1 MSSVNLIE
9 AEGEPTGSLV
19 AVTIITPGKG
29 SSGEYPPET
38 IKKLAESPIWDS
50 PVHMYMNHATGSERA
65 SRPEGDIRELAGV
78 IDGRPVIDD
87 SGALVGR
94 AKIFPEYRD
103 FIRERAPYIGVSI
116 NASGIMAPGKDR
128 VVKEI
133 TQVDSVDFVT
143 KPGRGGKITAVL
155 ESSREVDGMA
165 NNIVEADGVPVTKQT
180 AAPAPVQD
188 APKAESPE
196 VTELKKQIEDLKA
209 ERDEL
214 KAKVEELQAESA
226 KKDAEAV
233 VAEAF
238 RNVDAP
244 MTRKMLVESATGLTH
259 EEFETRVQES
269 LKEVLAA
276 KSATSPVYGMGAP
289 VQESQSATVDD
300 ILSIMKGL

>member
-1 MSSVNLIE
+1 MSSVQLIE
-9 AEGEPTGSLV
+9 ADGEPTGSLV
-19 AVTIITPGKG
+19 AVAIITPGKG

-50 PVHMYMNHATGSERA
+50 PVHMYMNHATGAERN

-78 IDGRPVIDD
+78 IDGRPVVDD

-128 VVKEI
+128 VIKEI

-165 NNIVEADGVPVTKQT
+165 NIVEADGVPVAK
-180 AAPAPVQD
+180 PAPVQD

-196 VTELKKQIEDLKA
+196 VAELKKQVEDLKA

-214 KAKVEELQAESA
+214 KAKVEELEAESA

-233 VAEAF
+233 VSEAF

-244 MTRKMLVESATGLTH
+244 MTRKMLVESAASLSKA
-259 EEFETRVQES
+259 EFETRVQES

-276 KSATSPVYGMGAP
+276 KSAQSPVYGMGAH

>member
-1 MSSVNLIE
+1 MSSVHLIE

-50 PVHMYMNHATGSERA
+50 PVHMYMNHATPAERG

-128 VVKEI
+128 VIQEI

-165 NNIVEADGVPVTKQT
+165 DTISEAVDVPVAKP
-180 AAPAPVQD
+180 APAPVAD

-196 VTELKKQIEDLKA
+196 VADLKKQVEDLKK

-214 KAKVEELQAESA
+214 KAKVEELEAEGA

-244 MTRKMLVESATGLTH
+244 MTRKMLVESAAGLTRD
-259 EEFETRVQES
+259 EFETRVQES

-276 KSATSPVYGMGAP
+276 KRGTSPVYGMGDRI
-289 VQESQSATVDD
+289 QESQSATVED

>member
-1 MSSVNLIE
+1 MSSVHLLE
-9 AEGEPTGSLV
+9 DDGELTGSLV

-38 IKKLAESPIWDS
+38 IKKLAESPIWDT
-50 PVHMYMNHATGSERA
+50 PVHMYMNHATGAERN

-128 VVKEI
+128 VIQEI

-165 NNIVEADGVPVTKQT
+165 NSIVEADGVPVAKP
-180 AAPAPVQD
+180 APAPVQD

-196 VTELKKQIEDLKA
+196 VAELKKQVEDLKA

-214 KAKVEELQAESA
+214 KAKVEELEAESA

-233 VAEAF
+233 VSEAF

-244 MTRKMLVESATGLTH
+244 MTRKMLVESAASLSKA
-259 EEFETRVQES
+259 EFETRVQES

-276 KSATSPVYGMGAP
+276 KSAQSPVYGMGAH
-289 VQESQSATVDD
+289 VQESQSATVDE

>member
-1 MSSVNLIE
+1 MSSVHLIE

-128 VVKEI
+128 VIKEI

-165 NNIVEADGVPVTKQT
+165 NNIVEADGVPVAKP
-180 AAPAPVQD
+180 APAPAQD

-196 VTELKKQIEDLKA
+196 VAELKKQVEDLKA

-214 KAKVEELQAESA
+214 KAKVEELEAESA

-233 VAEAF
+233 VSEAF

-244 MTRKMLVESATGLTH
+244 MTRKMLVESAASLSKA
-259 EEFETRVQES
+259 EFETRVQES
-269 LKEVLAA
+269 LREVLAA
-276 KSATSPVYGMGAP
+276 KSATSPVYGMGAH
-289 VQESQSATVDD
+289 VQESQSATVDE

>member
-1 MSSVNLIE
+1 MSSVHLIE

-128 VVKEI
+128 VIKEI

-165 NNIVEADGVPVTKQT
+165 DTIVEADGVPVAKP
-180 AAPAPVQD
+180 APAPAQD

-196 VTELKKQIEDLKA
+196 VTELKKQVEDLKA

-233 VAEAF
+233 VSEAF

-244 MTRKMLVESATGLTH
+244 MTRKMLVESAAGLTH

-276 KSATSPVYGMGAP
+276 KSAQSPVYGMGAH
-289 VQESQSATVDD
+289 VQESQSATVDE

>member
-1 MSSVNLIE
+1 MSSVHLIE

-50 PVHMYMNHATGSERA
+50 PVHMYMNHATGVERT

-78 IDGRPVIDD
+78 IDGRPVVDD

-116 NASGIMAPGKDR
+116 NASGIIAPGKDR
-128 VVKEI
+128 VIQEI

-165 NNIVEADGVPVTKQT
+165 DNIVEADGVPVAKPV

-188 APKAESPE
+188 APKTESPE

-214 KAKVEELQAESA
+214 AAKVKELEGENA

-244 MTRKMLVESATGLTH
+244 MTRKMLVESASGLSRD
-259 EEFETRVQES
+259 EFETRVQES

-276 KSATSPVYGMGAP
+276 KSAKSPVYGMGTH

>member
-1 MSSVNLIE
+1 MSSVHLIE

-78 IDGRPVIDD
+78 IDGRPVIDY

-116 NASGIMAPGKDR
+116 NASGIIAPGKDR
-128 VVKEI
+128 VIKEI

-165 NNIVEADGVPVTKQT
+165 NIVEADGVPMAKPT

-196 VTELKKQIEDLKA
+196 VTELKKQVEDLKA

-214 KAKVEELQAESA
+214 AAKVKELEGENA

-244 MTRKMLVESATGLTH
+244 ITRKMLVESAASLSKA
-259 EEFETRVQES
+259 EFETRVQES

-276 KSATSPVYGMGAP
+276 KSATSPVYGMGAH

>member
-1 MSSVNLIE
+1 LIE

-38 IKKLAESPIWDS
+38 IKKLAESPIWDT
-50 PVHMYMNHATGSERA
+50 PVHMYMNHATGAERN

-128 VVKEI
+128 VIKEI

-165 NNIVEADGVPVTKQT
+165 NIVEADGVPVAKP
-180 AAPAPVQD
+180 APAPVQD

-196 VTELKKQIEDLKA
+196 VAELKKQVEELKA

-214 KAKVEELQAESA
+214 KAKVEELQADSA

-244 MTRKMLVESATGLTH
+244 MTRKMLVESAASLSKD
-259 EEFETRVQES
+259 EFETRVQES

-276 KSATSPVYGMGAP
+276 KSAQSPVYGMGAH

>member
-1 MSSVNLIE
+1 MSSVHLLE
-9 AEGEPTGSLV
+9 DDGELTGSLV

-38 IKKLAESPIWDS
+38 IKKLAESPIWDN

-78 IDGRPVIDD
+78 IDSRPVIDD

-116 NASGIMAPGKDR
+116 NASGIMTPGKDR
-128 VVKEI
+128 VIKEI

-165 NNIVEADGVPVTKQT
+165 NNIVEADGVPVAKP
-180 AAPAPVQD
+180 APAPVQD

-214 KAKVEELQAESA
+214 AAKVKELEGENA
-226 KKDAEAV
+226 KKDAEAIV
-233 VAEAF
+233 SEAF

-244 MTRKMLVESATGLTH
+244 MTRKMLVESAASLSKA
-259 EEFETRVQES
+259 EFETRVQES
-269 LKEVLAA
+269 LREVLAA
-276 KSATSPVYGMGAP
+276 KSAQSPVYGMGAH

>member
-1 MSSVNLIE
+1 MSSVHLIE
-9 AEGEPTGSLV
+9 ADGEPTGSLV

-78 IDGRPVIDD
+78 IDGRPVVDD

-128 VVKEI
+128 VIKEI

-165 NNIVEADGVPVTKQT
+165 NIVEADGVPVAKP
-180 AAPAPVQD
+180 APAPAQD

-196 VTELKKQIEDLKA
+196 VAELKKQVEDLKA

-214 KAKVEELQAESA
+214 KAKVEELEAESA

-244 MTRKMLVESATGLTH
+244 MTRKMLVESAASLTKA
-259 EEFETRVQES
+259 EFETRVQES
-269 LKEVLAA
+269 LREVLAA
-276 KSATSPVYGMGAP
+276 KSATSPVYGMGVHA
-289 VQESQSATVDD
+289 QESQSATVDD

>member
-1 MSSVNLIE
+1 MSSVHLIE
-9 AEGEPTGSLV
+9 ADGEPTGSLV

-78 IDGRPVIDD
+78 IDDRPVVDD

-103 FIRERAPYIGVSI
+103 FIRERAQYIGVSI

-128 VVKEI
+128 VIQEI

-165 NNIVEADGVPVTKQT
+165 NNIVEADGVPVAKP
-180 AAPAPVQD
+180 APAPVQD

-196 VTELKKQIEDLKA
+196 VAELKKQIEDLKA

-214 KAKVEELQAESA
+214 KAKVEELEAESA

-244 MTRKMLVESATGLTH
+244 MTRKMLVESAAHLPKA
-259 EEFETRVQES
+259 EFETRVQES
-269 LKEVLAA
+269 LREVLAA
-276 KSATSPVYGMGAP
+276 KSATSPVYGMGAH

>member
-1 MSSVNLIE
+1 MSSVHLIE

-78 IDGRPVIDD
+78 IDGRPVVDD

-128 VVKEI
+128 VIKEI

-165 NNIVEADGVPVTKQT
+165 NNIVEADGVPVAK
-180 AAPAPVQD
+180 PAPVQD

-196 VTELKKQIEDLKA
+196 VTELKKQVEDLKA

-244 MTRKMLVESATGLTH
+244 MTRKMLVESAASLTH
-259 EEFETRVQES
+259 EEFETRVQDS
-269 LKEVLAA
+269 LKEVLGA
-276 KSATSPVYGMGAP
+276 KSAQSPVYGMGAHA
-289 VQESQSATVDD
+289 QESQSTTVDD

>member
-1 MSSVNLIE
+1 MSSVHLIE
-9 AEGEPTGSLV
+9 ADGEPTGSLV

-78 IDGRPVIDD
+78 IDGRPVVDD

-128 VVKEI
+128 VIQEI

-165 NNIVEADGVPVTKQT
+165 NNIVEADGVPVAK
-180 AAPAPVQD
+180 PAPVQD

-196 VTELKKQIEDLKA
+196 VAELKKQIEDLKA

-214 KAKVEELQAESA
+214 AAKVKELEAESA

-233 VAEAF
+233 VSEAF

-244 MTRKMLVESATGLTH
+244 MTRKMLVESAASLSKA
-259 EEFETRVQES
+259 EFETRVQES
-269 LKEVLAA
+269 LREVLAA
-276 KSATSPVYGMGAP
+276 KSATSPVYGMGAH

>member
-1 MSSVNLIE
+1 MSSVHLIE
-9 AEGEPTGSLV
+9 DEGEPTGSLV
-19 AVTIITPGKG
+19 AVTIITPGMG
-29 SSGEYPPET
+29 SSGTYPPET
-38 IKKLAESPIWDS
+38 IKKLADSPIWDE
-50 PVHMYMNHATGSERA
+50 PVHMYMNHATGAERN

-87 SGALVGR
+87 TGALVGR

-116 NASGIMAPGKDR
+116 NASGKMSPGKDR
-128 VVKEI
+128 VIEEI

-143 KPGRGGKITAVL
+143 KAGRGGKITAVL

-165 NNIVEADGVPVTKQT
+165 NNIVEADGVPVAKP
-180 AAPAPVQD
+180 APAPVQD

-196 VTELKKQIEDLKA
+196 IADLKKQIEELKA

-214 KAKVEELQAESA
+214 KAKVEELQADSA
-226 KKDAEAV
+226 KKGAEAV

-244 MTRKMLVESATGLTH
+244 MTRKMLVESAASLSKD
-259 EEFETRVQES
+259 EFETRVQES

-276 KSATSPVYGMGAP
+276 KNQASPVYGMGAQ
-289 VQESQSATVDD
+289 VQESRSTTVDD

>member
-1 MSSVNLIE
+1 MSSVHLLE
-9 AEGEPTGSLV
+9 DDGELTGSLV

-78 IDGRPVIDD
+78 IDGRPVVDD

-116 NASGIMAPGKDR
+116 NASGIIAPGKDR
-128 VVKEI
+128 VIKEI

-165 NNIVEADGVPVTKQT
+165 NNIVEADGVPVAKP
-180 AAPAPVQD
+180 APAPAQD

-196 VTELKKQIEDLKA
+196 VAELKKQVEDLKA

-233 VAEAF
+233 VSEAF

-244 MTRKMLVESATGLTH
+244 MTRKMLVESAAGLTH

-269 LKEVLAA
+269 LREVLAA
-276 KSATSPVYGMGAP
+276 KSATSPVYGMGAH
-289 VQESQSATVDD
+289 VQESESATVDD

>member
-1 MSSVNLIE
+1 MSSVQLIE
-9 AEGEPTGSLV
+9 ADGEPTGSLV

-38 IKKLAESPIWDS
+38 IKKLAESPIWDT
-50 PVHMYMNHATGSERA
+50 PVHMYMNHATGAERN

-128 VVKEI
+128 VIQEI

-165 NNIVEADGVPVTKQT
+165 NIVEADGVPVAKP
-180 AAPAPVQD
+180 APAPAQD

-196 VTELKKQIEDLKA
+196 VTELKKQVEDLKA

-214 KAKVEELQAESA
+214 AAKVKELEGENA
-226 KKDAEAV
+226 KKDAEAIV
-233 VAEAF
+233 SEAF

-244 MTRKMLVESATGLTH
+244 MTRKMLVESAASLSKA
-259 EEFETRVQES
+259 EFETRVQES
-269 LKEVLAA
+269 LREVLAA
-276 KSATSPVYGMGAP
+276 KSAASPVYGMGAHM
-289 VQESQSATVDD
+289 QESQSATVDD

>member
-1 MSSVNLIE
+1 MSSVHLLE
-9 AEGEPTGSLV
+9 DDGELTGSLV

-50 PVHMYMNHATGSERA
+50 PVHMYMNHATGAERN

-78 IDGRPVIDD
+78 IDGRPVVDD
-87 SGALVGR
+87 TGALVGR

-116 NASGIMAPGKDR
+116 NASGIMTPGKDR
-128 VVKEI
+128 VIKEI

-165 NNIVEADGVPVTKQT
+165 NNIVEADGVPVAKP
-180 AAPAPVQD
+180 APAPVQD

-214 KAKVEELQAESA
+214 KAKVEELEAESA

-233 VAEAF
+233 VSEAF

-244 MTRKMLVESATGLTH
+244 MTRKMLVESAAHLPKA
-259 EEFETRVQES
+259 EFETRVQES
-269 LKEVLAA
+269 LREVLAA
-276 KSATSPVYGMGAP
+276 KNATSPVYGMGAH

>member
-1 MSSVNLIE
+1 MSSVHLIE

-50 PVHMYMNHATGSERA
+50 PIHMYMNHATGSERA

-78 IDGRPVIDD
+78 IDGRPVVDD

-128 VVKEI
+128 VIQEI

-165 NNIVEADGVPVTKQT
+165 NIVEADGVPVTKP
-180 AAPAPVQD
+180 APAPAQD

-196 VTELKKQIEDLKA
+196 VTELKKQVEDLKA

-214 KAKVEELQAESA
+214 KAKVEELEAESA

-244 MTRKMLVESATGLTH
+244 MTRKMLVESAASLSKA
-259 EEFETRVQES
+259 EFETRVQES
-269 LKEVLAA
+269 LREVLAA
-276 KSATSPVYGMGAP
+276 KSATSPVYGMG

>member
-116 NASGIMAPGKDR
+116 NASGIMTPGKDR
-128 VVKEI
+128 VIQEI
-133 TQVDSVDFVT
+133 TQIDSVDFVT

-165 NNIVEADGVPVTKQT
+165 NSIVEADGVPVAK
-180 AAPAPVQD
+180 PAPVQD

-196 VTELKKQIEDLKA
+196 VTELKKQVEDLKA

-233 VAEAF
+233 VSEAF

-244 MTRKMLVESATGLTH
+244 MTRKMLVESAACLSKA
-259 EEFETRVQES
+259 EFETRVQES
-269 LKEVLAA
+269 LREVLAA
-276 KSATSPVYGMGAP
+276 KSAQSPVYGMGTH

>member
-1 MSSVNLIE
+1 MSSVHLLE
-9 AEGEPTGSLV
+9 DDGELTGSLV

-78 IDGRPVIDD
+78 IDSRPVVDD
-87 SGALVGR
+87 SGALVGC

-116 NASGIMAPGKDR
+116 SASGIIAPGKDR
-128 VVKEI
+128 VIKEI

-165 NNIVEADGVPVTKQT
+165 NIVEAVDVPVAKP
-180 AAPAPVQD
+180 APAPVVD

-196 VTELKKQIEDLKA
+196 VTELKKQVEDLKA

-244 MTRKMLVESATGLTH
+244 MTRKMLVESAASLSKG
-259 EEFETRVQES
+259 EFETRVQES
-269 LKEVLAA
+269 LREVLAA
-276 KSATSPVYGMGAP
+276 KSATSPVYGMGAH

>member
-1 MSSVNLIE
+1 MSSVHLLE
-9 AEGEPTGSLV
+9 DDGELTGSLV

-78 IDGRPVIDD
+78 IDGRPVVDD

-128 VVKEI
+128 VIQEI

-165 NNIVEADGVPVTKQT
+165 NIVEADGVPVAKP
-180 AAPAPVQD
+180 APAPAQD

-196 VTELKKQIEDLKA
+196 VAELKKQVEDLKA

-214 KAKVEELQAESA
+214 KAKVEELEAESA

-244 MTRKMLVESATGLTH
+244 MTRKMLVESAASLTKA
-259 EEFETRVQES
+259 EFETRVQES
-269 LKEVLAA
+269 LREVLAA
-276 KSATSPVYGMGAP
+276 KSANSPVYGMGVHA
-289 VQESQSATVDD
+289 QESQSATVDD

>member
-1 MSSVNLIE
+1 MSSVHLLE
-9 AEGEPTGSLV
+9 DDGELTGSLV

-78 IDGRPVIDD
+78 IDGRPVVDD

-116 NASGIMAPGKDR
+116 NASGIMTPGKDR
-128 VVKEI
+128 VIKEI

-165 NNIVEADGVPVTKQT
+165 NIVEAVDVPVAKP
-180 AAPAPVQD
+180 APAPVVD

-196 VTELKKQIEDLKA
+196 VTELKKQVEDLKA

-214 KAKVEELQAESA
+214 KAKVEELEAESA

-233 VAEAF
+233 VSEAF

-244 MTRKMLVESATGLTH
+244 MTRKMLVESAASLSKD
-259 EEFETRVQES
+259 EFETRVQES
-269 LKEVLAA
+269 LREVLAA
-276 KSATSPVYGMGAP
+276 KSATSPVYGMGAH
-289 VQESQSATVDD
+289 VRESQSATVDD

>member
-1 MSSVNLIE
+1 MSSVHLLE
-9 AEGEPTGSLV
+9 DDGELTGSLV

-78 IDGRPVIDD
+78 IDGRPVVDD

-128 VVKEI
+128 VIQEI

-165 NNIVEADGVPVTKQT
+165 NIVEADGVPVAKP
-180 AAPAPVQD
+180 APAPVVD

-196 VTELKKQIEDLKA
+196 VTELKKQVEDLKA

-214 KAKVEELQAESA
+214 KAKVEELEAESA

-233 VAEAF
+233 VSEAF

-244 MTRKMLVESATGLTH
+244 MTRKMLVESAAHLPKA
-259 EEFETRVQES
+259 EFETRVQES

-276 KSATSPVYGMGAP
+276 KSAQSPVYGMGAH
-289 VQESQSATVDD
+289 VQESQTATVDE

>member
-1 MSSVNLIE
+1 MSSVHLIE
-9 AEGEPTGSLV
+9 ADGEPTGSLV

-78 IDGRPVIDD
+78 IDGRPIVDD

-128 VVKEI
+128 VIQEI

-165 NNIVEADGVPVTKQT
+165 NNIVEADGVPVAKP
-180 AAPAPVQD
+180 APAPAQD

-196 VTELKKQIEDLKA
+196 VTELKKQVEELKA

-214 KAKVEELQAESA
+214 AAKVKELEAESA

-244 MTRKMLVESATGLTH
+244 MTRKMLVESAASLSKA
-259 EEFETRVQES
+259 EFETRVQES
-269 LKEVLAA
+269 LREVLAA
-276 KSATSPVYGMGAP
+276 KSAQSPVYGMGAH

>member
-1 MSSVNLIE
+1 MSSVHLIE
-9 AEGEPTGSLV
+9 ADGEHTGSLV

-78 IDGRPVIDD
+78 IDGRPVVDD

-94 AKIFPEYRD
+94 AKIFPEYRE

-128 VVKEI
+128 VIQEI

-165 NNIVEADGVPVTKQT
+165 DNIVEADGVPVAKP
-180 AAPAPVQD
+180 APAPVVD

-196 VTELKKQIEDLKA
+196 VTELKKQVEELKA

-269 LKEVLAA
+269 LREVLAA
-276 KSATSPVYGMGAP
+276 KSAQSPVYGMGAH

>member
-1 MSSVNLIE
+1 MSSVHLIE

-29 SSGEYPPET
+29 SSGVYPPET

-78 IDGRPVIDD
+78 IDGRPVVDD

-128 VVKEI
+128 VIKEI

-165 NNIVEADGVPVTKQT
+165 NIVEADGVPVAKP
-180 AAPAPVQD
+180 APAPVQD

-196 VTELKKQIEDLKA
+196 VAELKKQVEDLKA

-214 KAKVEELQAESA
+214 KAKVEELQADSA

-244 MTRKMLVESATGLTH
+244 MTRKMLVESAASLSKD
-259 EEFETRVQES
+259 EFETRVQES
-269 LKEVLAA
+269 LREVLAA
-276 KSATSPVYGMGAP
+276 KSATSPVYGMGAH

>member
-1 MSSVNLIE
+1 
-9 AEGEPTGSLV
+9 
-19 AVTIITPGKG
+19 
-29 SSGEYPPET
+29 
-38 IKKLAESPIWDS
+38 
-50 PVHMYMNHATGSERA
+50 MYMNHATGSERA

-78 IDGRPVIDD
+78 IDGRPVVDD

-128 VVKEI
+128 VIQEI

-165 NNIVEADGVPVTKQT
+165 NDIVEADGVPVTKP
-180 AAPAPVQD
+180 APAPAQD

-196 VTELKKQIEDLKA
+196 VTELKKQVEDLKS
-209 ERDEL
+209 
-214 KAKVEELQAESA
+214 KVEELEAENA
-226 KKDAEAV
+226 KKDAEAIV
-233 VAEAF
+233 SEAF

-244 MTRKMLVESATGLTH
+244 MTRKMLVESAAHLPKA
-259 EEFETRVQES
+259 EFETRVQES
-269 LKEVLAA
+269 LREVLAA
-276 KSATSPVYGMGAP
+276 KNATSPVYGMGAH

>member
-1 MSSVNLIE
+1 MSSVHLIE

-78 IDGRPVIDD
+78 IDGRPVVDD
-87 SGALVGR
+87 LGALVGR

-116 NASGIMAPGKDR
+116 NASGIIAPGKDR
-128 VVKEI
+128 VIKEI

-165 NNIVEADGVPVTKQT
+165 NIVEADGVPVAKP
-180 AAPAPVQD
+180 APAPVQD

-214 KAKVEELQAESA
+214 AAKVKELEGENA
-226 KKDAEAV
+226 KKDAEAIV
-233 VAEAF
+233 SEAF

-244 MTRKMLVESATGLTH
+244 MTRKMLVESAASLTKD
-259 EEFETRVQES
+259 EFETRVQES
-269 LKEVLAA
+269 LREVLAA
-276 KSATSPVYGMGAP
+276 KSATSPVYGMGAH

>member
-1 MSSVNLIE
+1 MSSVHLIE
-9 AEGEPTGSLV
+9 ADGEPTGSLV

-78 IDGRPVIDD
+78 IDGRPVVDD
-87 SGALVGR
+87 TGALVGR

-128 VVKEI
+128 VIKEI
-133 TQVDSVDFVT
+133 TQVYSVDFVT

-165 NNIVEADGVPVTKQT
+165 NSIVEADGVPVAKP
-180 AAPAPVQD
+180 APAPVQD
-188 APKAESPE
+188 APKVESPE
-196 VTELKKQIEDLKA
+196 VAELKKQVEDLKA

-244 MTRKMLVESATGLTH
+244 MTRKMLVESAAGLTH

-276 KSATSPVYGMGAP
+276 KSAQSPVYGMGAH
-289 VQESQSATVDD
+289 VQESQSATVDE

>member
-1 MSSVNLIE
+1 MSSVHLIE

-38 IKKLAESPIWDS
+38 IKKLAKSPIWDS

-78 IDGRPVIDD
+78 IDGRPVMDD

-94 AKIFPEYRD
+94 ARIFPEYRD

-116 NASGIMAPGKDR
+116 NASGIMTPGKDR
-128 VVKEI
+128 VIQEI

-165 NNIVEADGVPVTKQT
+165 DNIVEADGVPVIKP
-180 AAPAPVQD
+180 APATMQGT
-188 APKAESPE
+188 PKVESLE
-196 VTELKKQIEDLKA
+196 VTELKKQIEELKE

-214 KAKVEELQAESA
+214 AEKVKELEAESA

-233 VAEAF
+233 VSEAF

-244 MTRKMLVESATGLTH
+244 MTRKMLVESAASLSKA
-259 EEFETRVQES
+259 EFETRVQES
-269 LKEVLAA
+269 LREVLAA
-276 KSATSPVYGMGAP
+276 KSVTSPVYGMGAH

>member
-1 MSSVNLIE
+1 MSSVHLLE
-9 AEGEPTGSLV
+9 DDGELTGSLV

-128 VVKEI
+128 VIQEI

-165 NNIVEADGVPVTKQT
+165 NIVEADGVPVAKP
-180 AAPAPVQD
+180 APAPVQD
-188 APKAESPE
+188 APKTESPE
-196 VTELKKQIEDLKA
+196 VTELKKQIEELKA

-214 KAKVEELQAESA
+214 KAKVEELQADSA

-244 MTRKMLVESATGLTH
+244 MTRKMLVESAASLSKD
-259 EEFETRVQES
+259 EFETRVQES

-276 KSATSPVYGMGAP
+276 KSAQSPVYGMGAH

>member
-1 MSSVNLIE
+1 MSSVHLIE

-38 IKKLAESPIWDS
+38 IKKLADSPIWDS

-78 IDGRPVIDD
+78 IDGRPVVDD

-128 VVKEI
+128 VIQEI
-133 TQVDSVDFVT
+133 THVDSVDFVT

-165 NNIVEADGVPVTKQT
+165 NIVEADGVPVAKP
-180 AAPAPVQD
+180 ASAPVQD

-196 VTELKKQIEDLKA
+196 IADLKKQIEDLKA

-214 KAKVEELQAESA
+214 KAKVEELEAESA

-233 VAEAF
+233 VSEAF

-244 MTRKMLVESATGLTH
+244 MTRKMLVESAASMSKD
-259 EEFETRVQES
+259 EFETRVQES
-269 LKEVLAA
+269 LREVLANRR
-276 KSATSPVYGMGAP
+276 THSPVHGMGAR

>member
-1 MSSVNLIE
+1 MSSVHLLE
-9 AEGEPTGSLV
+9 DDGELTGSLV

-128 VVKEI
+128 VIKEI

-165 NNIVEADGVPVTKQT
+165 NIVEADGVPVTKPT

-196 VTELKKQIEDLKA
+196 VTELKKQVEDLKA

-233 VAEAF
+233 VSEAF

-244 MTRKMLVESATGLTH
+244 MTRKMLVESAAGLTH

-276 KSATSPVYGMGAP
+276 KSAQSPVYGMGAH

>member
-1 MSSVNLIE
+1 MSSVHLIE

-50 PVHMYMNHATGSERA
+50 PVHMYMNHATGAERN

-78 IDGRPVIDD
+78 IDGRPVVDD
-87 SGALVGR
+87 TGALVGR

-128 VVKEI
+128 VIKEI
-133 TQVDSVDFVT
+133 TQVYSVDFVT

-165 NNIVEADGVPVTKQT
+165 NSIVEADGVPVAKP
-180 AAPAPVQD
+180 APAPVQD

-196 VTELKKQIEDLKA
+196 VTELKNQIEDLKA

-214 KAKVEELQAESA
+214 KSKVEELQAESA

-244 MTRKMLVESATGLTH
+244 MTRKMLVESAASLSKA
-259 EEFETRVQES
+259 EFETRVQES
-269 LKEVLAA
+269 LREVLAA
-276 KSATSPVYGMGAP
+276 KSAASPVYGMGAH

>member
-1 MSSVNLIE
+1 MSSVHLIE

-50 PVHMYMNHATGSERA
+50 PVHMYMNHATSSERA

-78 IDGRPVIDD
+78 IDGRPVVDD

-116 NASGIMAPGKDR
+116 NASGIMTPGKDS
-128 VVKEI
+128 VIKEI

-165 NNIVEADGVPVTKQT
+165 NIVEADGVPVTKP
-180 AAPAPVQD
+180 APAPAQD

-214 KAKVEELQAESA
+214 KAKVEELEAESA

-244 MTRKMLVESATGLTH
+244 MTRKMLVESAAGLTH

-269 LKEVLAA
+269 LREVLAA
-276 KSATSPVYGMGAP
+276 KSATSPVYGMGTH

>member
-1 MSSVNLIE
+1 MSSVRLIE

-29 SSGEYPPET
+29 SSGDYPLET
-38 IKKLAESPIWDS
+38 IKKLAESPIWDK

-128 VVKEI
+128 VIQEI

-165 NNIVEADGVPVTKQT
+165 DNIVEADGVPVAKP
-180 AAPAPVQD
+180 APATMQS
-188 APKAESPE
+188 APKVESPE
-196 VTELKKQIEDLKA
+196 VTELKKQIEELKE

-214 KAKVEELQAESA
+214 AEKVKELEAESA

-233 VAEAF
+233 VSEAF

-244 MTRKMLVESATGLTH
+244 MTRKMLVESAASLSKA
-259 EEFETRVQES
+259 EFETRVQES
-269 LKEVLAA
+269 LREVLAA
-276 KSATSPVYGMGAP
+276 KNATSPVYGMGAH

>member
-1 MSSVNLIE
+1 MSSVHLIE

-38 IKKLAESPIWDS
+38 IKKLAESPIWDT
-50 PVHMYMNHATGSERA
+50 PVHMYMNHATGAERN

-78 IDGRPVIDD
+78 IDGRPVVDD

-128 VVKEI
+128 VIQEI

-165 NNIVEADGVPVTKQT
+165 NDIVEADGVPVTKP
-180 AAPAPVQD
+180 APAPAQD
-188 APKAESPE
+188 APKAELPE
-196 VTELKKQIEDLKA
+196 VTELKKQVEDLKA

-214 KAKVEELQAESA
+214 KAKVEELEAESA

-244 MTRKMLVESATGLTH
+244 MTRKMLVESAASLSKA
-259 EEFETRVQES
+259 EFETRVQES
-269 LKEVLAA
+269 LREVLAA
-276 KSATSPVYGMGAP
+276 KSATSPVYGMG

>member
-1 MSSVNLIE
+1 MSSVHLIE

-78 IDGRPVIDD
+78 IDGRPVVDD

-128 VVKEI
+128 VIQEI

-165 NNIVEADGVPVTKQT
+165 NSIVEADGVPMTKST

-196 VTELKKQIEDLKA
+196 VAELKKQVEELKA

-214 KAKVEELQAESA
+214 AAKVEELEAESA

-233 VAEAF
+233 VSEAF

-244 MTRKMLVESATGLTH
+244 MTRKMLIESAAH
-259 EEFETRVQES
+259 MPKAEFETRVQES
-269 LKEVLAA
+269 LREVLAA
-276 KSATSPVYGMGAP
+276 KSATSPVYGMGAH
-289 VQESQSATVDD
+289 VQESQSVTVDD

>member
-1 MSSVNLIE
+1 MSSVHLIE

-78 IDGRPVIDD
+78 IDGRPVVDD

-116 NASGIMAPGKDR
+116 NASGIIAPGKDR
-128 VVKEI
+128 VIKEI

-165 NNIVEADGVPVTKQT
+165 NIVEADGVPVAKP
-180 AAPAPVQD
+180 APAPVQD

-196 VTELKKQIEDLKA
+196 VAELKKQVEDLKA

-214 KAKVEELQAESA
+214 KAKVEELEAESA

-244 MTRKMLVESATGLTH
+244 MTRKMLVESAASLSKD
-259 EEFETRVQES
+259 EFETRVQES
-269 LKEVLAA
+269 LREVLAA
-276 KSATSPVYGMGAP
+276 KSATSPVYGMGAH